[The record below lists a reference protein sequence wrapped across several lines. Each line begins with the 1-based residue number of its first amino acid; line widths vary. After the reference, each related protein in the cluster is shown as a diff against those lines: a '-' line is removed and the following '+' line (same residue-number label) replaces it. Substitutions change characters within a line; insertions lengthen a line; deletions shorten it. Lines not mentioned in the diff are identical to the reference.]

1 VIDNFF
7 LLYTTSM
14 NRTFRLNDWLAVAL
28 LFFSASA
35 AAQVNVNL
43 PWIRATTHKSA
54 AVYLQLEAHAA
65 GGVALTGA
73 TSAIA
78 KSVKIVAVPPAPH
91 GSPAKLDVAAGAS
104 LVLKPGGPHLLLVGV
119 QQRLKRGGHV
129 PLTLT
134 FEPAGAPPLTVDISA
149 EVVGP
154 HDMSAV
160 DHEKEHHHEHPD

>member
-1 VIDNFF
+1 M
-7 LLYTTSM
+7 T
-14 NRTFRLNDWLAVAL
+14 RTFRFNYRLAATL

-65 GGVALTGA
+65 GDVALKGA
-73 TSAIA
+73 TSPIA
-78 KSVKIVAVPPAPH
+78 TSVRIVAVPPAPS
-91 GSPAKLDVAAGAS
+91 GVPARLEVAAGSS

-119 QQRLKRGGHV
+119 RQQLKRGSHV

-134 FEPAGAPPLTVDISA
+134 FEPANAPPRSVDISA

-154 HDMSAV
+154 HDMTAV
-160 DHEKEHHHEHPD
+160 DHEKEHHHEHLD